1 MKLLVIGSTGRTG
14 KHVVEQAVQRGHAVT
29 AFTRRP
35 QLLAEQAGLAA
46 IEVGDALNSADLQRA
61 VQGQEAVISIVAPPD
76 LGPTTLVSAA
86 TRNLITAM
94 QTAGVPRLVITSSRS
109 IRATR
114 PWLAVRLAW
123 LVFRN
128 AYRDLAVAEDLVR
141 ASRLEW
147 SIVRATML
155 TDRPPAGR
163 VHTDEAANATG
174 GDWQLSRADYAM
186 ALLDAVENPQ
196 LIGRAIGVNGHRA
209 ERRPESAAHGKER
222 VR

>member
-14 KHVVEQAVQRGHAVT
+14 RHVVEQALQRGHTIT

-35 QLLAEQAGLAA
+35 QLLQGRAGLAVA
-46 IEVGDALNSADLQRA
+46 VGDALNPADLQHA
-61 VQGQEAVISIVAPPD
+61 AQGQDAVISIISPPN
-76 LGPTTLVSAA
+76 LKPTTLISTT
-86 TRNLITAM
+86 TRNLLTAM
-94 QTAGVPRLVITSSRS
+94 QAAGVRRLVITSSRS

-123 LVFRN
+123 LIFGNV
-128 AYRDLAVAEDLVR
+128 YKDLARAEELVQ
-141 ASRLEW
+141 ASGLEW

-155 TDRPPAGR
+155 SDGPPVGQ

-186 ALLDAVENPQ
+186 TLLDVVENPA
-196 LIGRAIGVNGHRA
+196 LIGRAIGVNGYKAGRQQ
-209 ERRPESAAHGKER
+209 SAAHRKEQ